1 MNNRSDE
8 TMGVAEVVKFQDELK
23 ATGQGEGHRDVQLTA
38 PTDEGQEVRP
48 KNGELAWKTTRPLNK
63 STPWTRTDCA
73 RQRPWTIEILQRD
86 DDALFGDPNV

>member
-8 TMGVAEVVKFQDELK
+8 TMWVAEVVKFQDELK

-48 KNGELAWKTTRPLNK
+48 KNGELAWKTTRPLNE
-63 STPWTRTDCA
+63 STAWTRTDGA
-73 RQRPWTIEILQRD
+73 RQKPRMIEILQHD
-86 DDALFGDPNV
+86 DHPLFGDPNV

>member
-38 PTDEGQEVRP
+38 PTDEGQEVRT
-48 KNGELAWKTTRPLNK
+48 EDRAFARKTTWPRNTT
-63 STPWTRTDCA
+63 TPGTDTDCA
-73 RQRPWTIEILQRD
+73 RQKPFTIEILQSE
-86 DDALFGDPNV
+86 DDALVGDAGV